1 MKSVLG
7 RGLGELLGEV
17 ATAYGNE
24 NDISNDQVLDID
36 VNLIVPNPN
45 QPRTIFDEEKIDEL
59 SRSIVEHGQLQP
71 INVTRDGD
79 KYILIAG
86 ERRLR
91 ATKKANL
98 PTIKATILNIENN
111 KLSELALIENIQRDD
126 LNVVDLAKSYS
137 TLLTE
142 YNLTHDELAKKVCKS
157 RSSITNTLRLLNLSE
172 YVQNKLASSNI
183 TLGHAKVM
191 IGLTDAKQKQ
201 IVDSIIGQKLSVR
214 ETEQLIK
221 NIKDKSS
228 ESKKSQNMKN
238 DLKLFDN
245 AIKELKSKNLKTTIK
260 NDYIK
265 IHISS
270 NDDIETLSKYFI

>member
-17 ATAYGNE
+17 ETAYQNE
-24 NDISNDQVLDID
+24 NDISSDQILDID
-36 VNLIVPNPN
+36 VELIIPNPN
-45 QPRTIFDEEKIDEL
+45 QPRTIFDEDKIDEL
-59 SRSIVEHGQLQP
+59 SKSILEHGQLQP

-79 KYILIAG
+79 RYILIAG

-98 PTIKATILNIENN
+98 STVKATILNIDNS

-126 LNVVDLAKSYS
+126 LNILELAKSYS
-137 TLLTE
+137 ALINE
-142 YNLTHDELAKKVCKS
+142 HKLTHDELSKKVSKS

-172 YVQNKLASSNI
+172 YVQNKLASEDI

-191 IGLTDAKQKQ
+191 IGLSSEQQKQ

-214 ETEQLIK
+214 ETEHIIK
-221 NIKDKSS
+221 HKKDKSLS
-228 ESKKSQNMKN
+228 SKPISANN
-238 DLKLFDN
+238 NLKLFDP
-245 AIKELKSKNLKTTIK
+245 IVKELKSKNIKTTIK
-260 NDYIK
+260 NNYIK
-265 IHISS
+265 LHISS
-270 NDDIETLSKYFI
+270 DDDIETLSKYFS